1 MKQSDEQ
8 KKDHIMELHL
18 DQRLTNHSSAVVA
31 DKMLSMRQQARKLA
45 YDFV

>member
-1 MKQSDEQ
+1 MQ
-8 KKDHIMELHL
+8 LHL
-18 DQRLTNHSSAVVA
+18 DQRLTNHSSVAVA